1 MTNEPQTG
9 GQAHPAPHPAG
20 FDIEVAD
27 LDLKFRKTKLTDP
40 VPTGRQVIEA
50 AGFRPVDEYI
60 VLQWLPGNM
69 LEELRLDETCDLRE
83 RGVERFIV
91 AKSDRTFRFEID
103 GQRQEWPAP
112 TVTRDVLLAL
122 AGQDSSQF
130 SVWQEFKDKPDAEI
144 VAGKPAD
151 LNPAGT
157 ERFYTVTKH
166 TTEG

>member
-1 MTNEPQTG
+1 MSNTTQTG
-9 GQAHPAPHPAG
+9 GQAQPAPTPAG
-20 FDIEVAD
+20 FDIEIAGI
-27 LDLKFRKTKLTDP
+27 DLKFRKAKLTDP
-40 VPTGRQVIEA
+40 VPTGRQVIEV
-50 AGFRPVDEYI
+50 AGFKPVEEFI

-83 RGVERFIV
+83 RGVERFIL

-112 TVTRDVLLAL
+112 TVTREVLLAL
-122 AGQDSSQF
+122 AGQDPSQF
-130 SVWQEFKDKPDAEI
+130 SVWQEFKDKPDVEI
-144 VAGKPAD
+144 VAGKPAE
-151 LNPAGT
+151 LTPTGT